1 MAKLSINL
9 LQADLLPKDVLV
21 TLPRVVMLW
30 AFTFAV
36 MLSWS
41 LFNSYQVS
49 QLTVEDQKLSRIKN
63 SQDALLAQLEAQIKS
78 NRADTKVIEELAML
92 KLILS
97 NKKVLHRELTDPSYT
112 SVAGFASA
120 MTELSSMHHQDISL
134 EHVNITYQDLTFAGI
149 ARSPESVPAWLA
161 KFEHSRFLSGKS
173 FINFTLN
180 ENEQKLTEFV
190 VSSKANVGSVNE

>member
-9 LQADLLPKDVLV
+9 LQADLLSKDNLV
-21 TLPRVVMLW
+21 TLPRVVAAW
-30 AFTFAV
+30 AVVFMV

-41 LFNSYQVS
+41 LLNNYQVN
-49 QLTVEDQKLSRIKN
+49 QLTVQDQKLSRIKTN
-63 SQDALLAQLEAQIKS
+63 QDALLAQLQAQIQA
-78 NRADTKVIEELAML
+78 NHADAKVIEELAML
-92 KLILS
+92 KYLLS
-97 NKKVLHRELTDPSYT
+97 NKKVLYRELTDPTHT

-120 MTELSSMHHQDISL
+120 MTELSSMHHNDISL
-134 EHVNITYQDLTFAGI
+134 EHVNITYQHLTFAGL

-190 VSSKANVGSVNE
+190 VSSKADVGNLNE

>member
-1 MAKLSINL
+1 MEKLSINL
-9 LQADLLPKDVLV
+9 LHADLLPKNALV
-21 TLPRVVMLW
+21 TLPRVAMVW
-30 AFTFAV
+30 VVTFAV

-41 LFNSYQVS
+41 LLNNYQVD
-49 QLTVEDQKLSRIKN
+49 QLTVHNQNLSRIKA
-63 SQDALLAQLEAQIKS
+63 SQDDLLAQLEVQIKA
-78 NRADTKVIEELAML
+78 NRADSKIIEELAML
-92 KLILS
+92 KYLLK

-120 MTELSSMHHQDISL
+120 MTELSSMHHKDISL

-149 ARSPESVPAWLA
+149 ARSAESVPAWLA

-190 VSSKANVGSVNE
+190 ISSKADAGSVK

>member
-9 LQADLLPKDVLV
+9 LQADLIPKNALV

-30 AFTFAV
+30 VVTFAV
-36 MLSWS
+36 MFSWS
-41 LFNSYQVS
+41 LLNNYQMNKLMV
-49 QLTVEDQKLSRIKN
+49 QDQKLSRIKT
-63 SQDALLAQLEAQIKS
+63 SQDALLAKLEAQIKA
-78 NRADTKVIEELAML
+78 NRADTKVLEELAML
-92 KLILS
+92 KLILG
-97 NKKVLHRELTDPSYT
+97 NKKVLHRELTDPTYT

-190 VSSKANVGSVNE
+190 VSSKANIGNVNE

>member
-9 LQADLLPKDVLV
+9 LQADLLPKSVLV
-21 TLPRVVMLW
+21 TLPRVVMVW
-30 AFTFAV
+30 AVVFSV

-41 LFNSYQVS
+41 LFNDYQVNE
-49 QLTVEDQKLSRIKN
+49 LTIQAQKLSRIKD
-63 SQDALLAQLEAQIKS
+63 SQTALIAQLEGQIKA
-78 NRADTKVIEELAML
+78 NRADTKIIEELAML
-92 KLILS
+92 KQLLS

-120 MTELSSMHHQDISL
+120 MTELSSMHHKDISL
-134 EHVNITYQDLTFAGI
+134 EHVNITYQDLTFAGV

>member
-9 LQADLLPKDVLV
+9 LQADLLPKSALV
-21 TLPRVVMLW
+21 TLPRVVGMW
-30 AFTFAV
+30 VVVFIV
-36 MLSWS
+36 MFSWS
-41 LFNSYQVS
+41 LLNNYQVN
-49 QLTVEDQKLSRIKN
+49 QLTLKNQTLSRIKA
-63 SQDALLAQLEAQIKS
+63 SQDTLLAQLEAQIKA
-78 NRADTKVIEELAML
+78 NRADTKIIEELAML
-92 KLILS
+92 KYLLK
-97 NKKVLHRELTDPSYT
+97 NKKVLHRELTDPTYT

-120 MTELSSMHHQDISL
+120 MTELSSMHHKDISL

-180 ENEQKLTEFV
+180 ENEQKQTEFL
-190 VSSKANVGSVNE
+190 VSSKADAGGVK

>member
-1 MAKLSINL
+1 MEKLSINL
-9 LQADLLPKDVLV
+9 LQADLLPKNALV
-21 TLPRVVMLW
+21 TLPRVAMVW
-30 AFTFAV
+30 VVTFTV

-41 LFNSYQVS
+41 LLNHYQVN
-49 QLTVEDQKLSRIKN
+49 QLTVQNQKLSRIKIN
-63 SQDALLAQLEAQIKS
+63 QDALLVQLETQIKA
-78 NRADTKVIEELAML
+78 NRADTKIIEELAML
-92 KLILS
+92 KYFLK

-120 MTELSSMHHQDISL
+120 MTELSSMHHKDISL

-190 VSSKANVGSVNE
+190 VSSKADAGGVK

>member
-9 LQADLLPKDVLV
+9 LQADLLPKSVLV
-21 TLPRVVMLW
+21 TLPRVVMVW
-30 AFTFAV
+30 AVVFSV

-41 LFNSYQVS
+41 LFNDYQVNE
-49 QLTVEDQKLSRIKN
+49 LTIQAQKLSRIKD
-63 SQDALLAQLEAQIKS
+63 SQTTLIAQLEGQIKA
-78 NRADTKVIEELAML
+78 NRADTKIIEELAML
-92 KLILS
+92 KLLLS
-97 NKKVLHRELTDPSYT
+97 NKKVLHRELTDPTYT
-112 SVAGFASA
+112 SVAGFAAA
-120 MTELSSMHHQDISL
+120 MTELSSMHHKDISL
-134 EHVNITYQDLTFAGI
+134 EHVNITYQDLTFAGV

>member
-21 TLPRVVMLW
+21 TLPRVVILW
-30 AFTFAV
+30 VFTFAV

-190 VSSKANVGSVNE
+190 VSSKANIGSVNE